1 MELRSPTTVSSDEID
16 VYVTRI
22 ENLKQRLLNINEK
35 VILLERQELEDQ
47 HRGVTGGD
55 TSLDRECK
63 IETNKQ
69 IYIERLNKKLI
80 ALNTKISQNREL
92 RRTIDEMQQE
102 RCRYD
107 EIYTKLEREVLCQ
120 TEQMSRVLD
129 EGKKAMKA
137 RDKALSGIE
146 VLNKQLEEGSD
157 IFRLEQ
163 EELSVLEEKFRKEDA
178 MVPSRRR
185 TQAQERRATQ
195 KTKRQDEDEESQND
209 NEMEEYDDE
218 KALDDALARVLELT
232 GKKVEDVDVIIHAI
246 ESSRDG
252 RFALFDRIGELEAEA
267 ASNES
272 KLSDM
277 EKELRRLL
285 RQGMNNDS
293 LKTKEQREDRMKQ
306 SQIESQIDDI
316 ESRYQA
322 KVDTWNRVRSKVMKV
337 YEELQLDMPNDVM
350 IRSADDGVTENNV
363 LKYLGAIERKASEIL
378 AAIQEEDD
386 DYNNDDGQDEK
397 HRASLVKKGEYGT
410 SNLLLPSA
418 TVIGNEYNSQ
428 VDDDVRP
435 FTMKELQQSLKEN
448 A

>member
-1 MELRSPTTVSSDEID
+1 MELRSPPTTISSDEID

-22 ENLKQRLLNINEK
+22 ENLKQRILNINEK
-35 VILLERQELEDQ
+35 VILLERQELKDQ
-47 HRGVTGGD
+47 HRGVTGSD
-55 TSLDRECK
+55 TLDREYK
-63 IETNKQ
+63 IETDKQ

-80 ALNTKISQNREL
+80 VLNTKISQNREL
-92 RRTIDEMQQE
+92 RRTIDEMRQE

-107 EIYTKLEREVLCQ
+107 EIYTKLEREVQCQ

-137 RDKALSGIE
+137 RDKALAGIE
-146 VLNKQLEEGSD
+146 ALNKQLEEGS
-157 IFRLEQ
+157 IVLRLEQ
-163 EELSVLEEKFRKEDA
+163 EELSLLEEKSK
-178 MVPSRRR
+178 VPSRRR

-195 KTKRQDEDEESQND
+195 KTKQQNADEEIQND
-209 NEMEEYDDE
+209 DEMEEYDDE
-218 KALDDALARVLELT
+218 KVLDDALARVLELT
-232 GKKVEDVDVIIHAI
+232 GKKVDDIDGIVNAI
-246 ESSRDG
+246 ESSRDC

-267 ASNES
+267 ATNES

-293 LKTKEQREDRMKQ
+293 LKMKEQREDRMKQ
-306 SQIESQIDDI
+306 SQIESRIDDI

-322 KVDTWNRVRSKVMKV
+322 TVDTWNRVRSKVMKV
-337 YEELQLDMPNDVM
+337 YEELQLDMPNGVM

-363 LKYLGAIERKASEIL
+363 IKYLGAIESKASEIL

-386 DYNNDDGQDEK
+386 GDNNDNEQDEK
-397 HRASLVKKGEYGT
+397 YRTSSVKKGEYGT
-410 SNLLLPSA
+410 SSSLVLPSA
-418 TVIGNEYNSQ
+418 TVIGNEYDSQ

-435 FTMKELQQSLKEN
+435 FTMKELQVSLKDN

>member
-1 MELRSPTTVSSDEID
+1 MELRSPPTTSSGEID

-22 ENLKQRLLNINEK
+22 EILKQRLLNINEK

-47 HRGVTGGD
+47 HRGLTGGD
-55 TSLDRECK
+55 SLNRECK
-63 IETNKQ
+63 IETDKQ
-69 IYIERLNKKLI
+69 IYIERLDKKLI

-92 RRTIDEMQQE
+92 RRTINEMRQE

-107 EIYTKLEREVLCQ
+107 EIYTKLEREVQCQ

-137 RDKALSGIE
+137 RDKSLAGIE
-146 VLNKQLEEGSD
+146 ALNKQLEEGSNVL
-157 IFRLEQ
+157 RLEQ
-163 EELSVLEEKFRKEDA
+163 EELSLLEEKLRREDA
-178 MVPSRRR
+178 KVPCRRR

-195 KTKRQDEDEESQND
+195 KTKQQDEDEESQND
-209 NEMEEYDDE
+209 DEMEEYDDE
-218 KALDDALARVLELT
+218 KVLDDTLARVLELT
-232 GKKVEDVDVIIHAI
+232 GKKVDDVDGIIHAI

-252 RFALFDRIGELEAEA
+252 RFALFDRIGDLEAEA
-267 ASNES
+267 ATNES
-272 KLSDM
+272 KLLDT
-277 EKELRRLL
+277 EKELQRLL
-285 RQGMNNDS
+285 RQGMNTDS
-293 LKTKEQREDRMKQ
+293 LKMKEQRDDRMRQ

-337 YEELQLDMPNDVM
+337 NEELQLDIPNGVM

-386 DYNNDDGQDEK
+386 DDNNDNEQDEK
-397 HRASLVKKGEYGT
+397 YRTSLVKKCEYVT
-410 SNLLLPSA
+410 SSGLVLPSA
-418 TVIGNEYNSQ
+418 TVIGNESNSQ

-435 FTMKELQQSLKEN
+435 FTMKELQVSLKEN